1 MLREEKPRSGRGSIA
16 SAVVVQHVVMMRLA
30 SGTCPGTRRHAW
42 RNNHLHQDELSVR
55 SLDVHSRPRRRDV
68 LEMIVIEG
76 PCGRRPTPPRG
87 NN

>member
-1 MLREEKPRSGRGSIA
+1 MLLPD
-16 SAVVVQHVVMMRLA
+16 
-30 SGTCPGTRRHAW
+30 W
-42 RNNHLHQDELSVR
+42 RNSLQLLDELSVR